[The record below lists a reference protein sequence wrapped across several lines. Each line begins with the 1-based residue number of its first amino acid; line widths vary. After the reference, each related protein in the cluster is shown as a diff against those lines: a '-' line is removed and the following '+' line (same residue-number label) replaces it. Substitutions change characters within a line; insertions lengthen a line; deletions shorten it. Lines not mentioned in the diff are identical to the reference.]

1 LKKSW
6 IIGQRSYSGQP
17 ALVSSFFSIKQHG
30 TAGGP
35 DITFAVVVPELAALA
50 GLVQEC
56 TACVVIGAVVSDERY
71 VRGWHVDCRCEKLG
85 DIYLGGVGR
94 IKGPYTTT
102 PSHFCR

>member
-1 LKKSW
+1 MKKSW

-35 DITFAVVVPELAALA
+35 DIAFAVVIPELAALA

-56 TACVVIGAVVSDERY
+56 TARTAVRSATADEGCVG
-71 VRGWHVDCRCEKLG
+71 GWHVLVHLR
-85 DIYLGGVGR
+85 GGGYCFWGR
-94 IKGPYTTT
+94 MEVCSRRLPVQCNT
-102 PSHFCR
+102 